1 VIDLFLQ
8 PCMMRRV
15 VMDLTDEMQEFLV
28 QIINESFPRRE
39 VDQCSKPRFLARFKT
54 DRRVSKTFRHSL
66 LSRVQ

>member
-28 QIINESFPRRE
+28 QIIDESLPRRE
-39 VDQCSKPRFLARFKT
+39 VDQCSKPRFLAGFET
-54 DRRVSKTFRHSL
+54 DRRVSKTFRHSH